1 MAATNNISLI
11 FTSEEIAKVD
21 KAFKDIFSVYENKL
35 VTLTEKQRDENA
47 KVGEGYETWIKDCYN
62 GMLEIPKS
70 IPDHISLPE
79 LEIDLAARKLL
90 KSWLSNAT
98 TLSEQLNDTNL
109 LVGNDLRNNALSYYG
124 YAQAMQGHIPGLKP
138 LVEKLSLFFKRTP
151 KKSGS

>member
-1 MAATNNISLI
+1 
-11 FTSEEIAKVD
+11 
-21 KAFKDIFSVYENKL
+21 
-35 VTLTEKQRDENA
+35 
-47 KVGEGYETWIKDCYN
+47 
-62 GMLEIPKS
+62 
-70 IPDHISLPE
+70 
-79 LEIDLAARKLL
+79 DLAARKLL